1 MTIRVNVDGKV
12 ESAEARLLSPLDQ
25 GFLFGA
31 SVYETIRTYNT
42 VPFLLERHLIRLRE
56 SALALG
62 INFEVSDSE
71 LATRVQDTLVAAD
84 NTESSVRIVVSAG
97 VGAIDYRVGSTAE
110 PTVAIVV
117 RPLPE
122 FPKSLY
128 QEGAVASFVS
138 NKRASPGN
146 LNPKIKSSNL
156 LNNLMALRA
165 AHARNA
171 YEALMLNAKEEV
183 CEGSMTN
190 VFTVEKAIIRTPPL
204 SAGILEGI
212 TRELVIEIARMHGY
226 ELIEETILPRELL
239 ASDEVFI
246 TASSREI
253 VPIVQVDDD
262 TIANGLPGPIT
273 RKLMS
278 FYKQEVDKIIQNTE
292 SNFLKIQKE
301 KL

>member
-31 SVYETIRTYNT
+31 SVYETIRTYNA

-56 SALALG
+56 SALALE

-71 LATRVQDTLVAAD
+71 LATRVQETLVAAD

-110 PTVAIVV
+110 PTIAIVV

-190 VFTVEKAIIRTPPL
+190 VFTVEKATIRTPPL

-253 VPIVQVDDD
+253 VPIVQVDDAV
-262 TIANGLPGPIT
+262 IANRQPGPVT
-273 RKLMS
+273 KKLIS
-278 FYKQEVDKIIQNTE
+278 FYKQQVDTIMQTTE
-292 SNFLKIQKE
+292 SNFFKIQKE
-301 KL
+301 KS

>member
-31 SVYETIRTYNT
+31 SVYETIRTYNA

-56 SALALG
+56 SALALE

-71 LATRVQDTLVAAD
+71 LATRVQETLTAAD

-110 PTVAIVV
+110 PTIAIVV

-190 VFTVEKAIIRTPPL
+190 VFTVEKDTIRTPPL

-226 ELIEETILPRELL
+226 KLIEETILPRELL

-253 VPIVQVDDD
+253 VPIVQVDDAV
-262 TIANGLPGPIT
+262 IANRQPGPVT
-273 RKLMS
+273 KKLIS
-278 FYKQEVDKIIQNTE
+278 FYKQQVDTIMQTTE
-292 SNFLKIQKE
+292 SNFFRIQKE
-301 KL
+301 QS